1 MKIVFYSI
9 LVLLSLNS
17 CSQEKKDPIIKEI
30 KEFQQKLNIEY
41 ADVKTS
47 PLTKEDAI
55 SFSSLPFFPID
66 KKYHVLADFK
76 RTPNEKPFDM
86 LTTTSRLAK
95 YVKYGE
101 ASFLLD
107 GKKQT
112 LNIYQSLTLREKPEY
127 KDYLFLPFTD
137 ETTGKESYE
146 GGRYIELKIPKEN
159 KIVIDFNKAY
169 NPYCAY
175 NHKYSCPIPPKG
187 NHVQIA
193 VRAGI
198 KKPSKNQR

>member
-1 MKIVFYSI
+1 MIKS
-9 LVLLSLNS
+9 VLLSFLLVVLIS
-17 CSQEKKDPIIKEI
+17 CSQPEKDPIVEGIKG
-30 KEFQQKLNIEY
+30 FQQKLNLEY
-41 ADVKTS
+41 ADIKTS

-55 SFSSLPFFPID
+55 RFSSLEFFPID
-66 KKYHVLADFK
+66 KKYYVKAFFK

-101 ASFLLD
+101 ATFNLE
-107 GKKQT
+107 GKKQK
-112 LNIYQSLTLREKPEY
+112 LAIYQSLSLKEKPEY

-137 ETTGKESYE
+137 KTSGKESYA
-146 GGRYIELKIPKEN
+146 GGRYIDLKIPKGDS
-159 KIVIDFNKAY
+159 IVIDFNKAY

-187 NHVQIA
+187 NYLDVA
-193 VRAGI
+193 VKAGV
-198 KKPSKNQR
+198 KKYKK

>member
-1 MKIVFYSI
+1 MIKS
-9 LVLLSLNS
+9 VLLSFLLVVLIS
-17 CSQEKKDPIIKEI
+17 CSQPEKDPIVEGIKG
-30 KEFQQKLNIEY
+30 FQQKLNLEY
-41 ADVKTS
+41 ADIKTS

-55 SFSSLPFFPID
+55 RFSSLEFFPID
-66 KKYHVLADFK
+66 KKYYVKAFFK

-101 ASFLLD
+101 ATFNLE
-107 GKKQT
+107 GKKQK
-112 LNIYQSLTLREKPEY
+112 LVIYQSLSLKEKSEY

-137 ETTGKESYE
+137 KTSGKESYA
-146 GGRYIELKIPKEN
+146 GGRYIDLKIPKGDS
-159 KIVIDFNKAY
+159 IVIDFNKAY

-187 NHVQIA
+187 NYLDVA
-193 VRAGI
+193 VKAGV
-198 KKPSKNQR
+198 KKYKK